1 LTVYICDD
9 IHFIEVTCNDL
20 KSTFYKPWET
30 DIYLLVTSGDLGLP
44 KFVDFHVDV
53 TKYFIKSTKEG
64 KVYLGS
70 QFKDTDYHSRY
81 SG

>member
-1 LTVYICDD
+1 
-9 IHFIEVTCNDL
+9 
-20 KSTFYKPWET
+20 
-30 DIYLLVTSGDLGLP
+30 VTSGDLGLP